1 MSARAMLVALL
12 LPAFCAG
19 FAPPRP
25 MCRPVALHRAARRAP
40 RPVAMSAA
48 AAPAG
53 GGLATSAVGAT
64 MLAVSLA
71 KYLPQIR
78 RIVRS
83 RSALGLA
90 PTAYY
95 GDSLV
100 FAAKS
105 MYHFR
110 RGHPI
115 TAWGEL
121 LLIFAQARG
130 STREARSTG
139 DEAEPP
145 LPPVPSPSPRSPVP
159 PAHRRTP
166 RSAC

>member
-1 MSARAMLVALL
+1 
-12 LPAFCAG
+12 
-19 FAPPRP
+19 
-25 MCRPVALHRAARRAP
+25 MCRPVALQRKAHRAP
-40 RPVAMSAA
+40 RLVAMSAA

-53 GGLATSAVGAT
+53 GLATSAVSVT

-121 LLIFAQARG
+121 LLIPRSGPGTQ
-130 STREARSTG
+130 REARSTG
-139 DEAEPP
+139 DEAEPRH
-145 LPPVPSPSPRSPVP
+145 LVPSRPPAPAP

-166 RSAC
+166 RSV

>member
-105 MYHFR
+105 
-110 RGHPI
+110 
-115 TAWGEL
+115 L
-121 LLIFAQARG
+121 SLI
-130 STREARSTG
+130 
-139 DEAEPP
+139 
-145 LPPVPSPSPRSPVP
+145 
-159 PAHRRTP
+159 HI
-166 RSAC
+166 